1 MKIKVVKMGVKFRDI
16 VSPESIKFEQ
26 LENKIVALDAANI
39 IYQFLSSIRQV
50 DGTPLMDQNGNITSH
65 FSGILYRTSS
75 LIEKGIKPIYIFDGT
90 SDILKKG
97 TQDKRREVKVESQ
110 KKMEE
115 ALEEGRIEDARKYAV
130 RTSRMSPKI
139 VEGSKKLLELM
150 GVPYIQAEGEGEA
163 QASYMVEK
171 GDAWCVGSQDYD
183 CILFGAPRMVR
194 NLTITGGKANLEMI
208 DLKKVLEKLEIS
220 REQLVDVAILV
231 GTDFNRGVKGIGA
244 KTGLKLIK
252 EHGNILNVIENL
264 DIQLE
269 VEPEILR
276 NIFLNHDVVS
286 DYQLKWKSPN
296 IDGVVAFLCGEH
308 DFSEPRVLSAL
319 DKFKKIDNKQKS
331 LTDWF
336 G

>member
-1 MKIKVVKMGVKFRDI
+1 MGVKFRDI

-39 IYQFLSSIRQV
+39 IYQFLSSIRQA
-50 DGTPLMDQNGNITSH
+50 DGTPLKDQNGNITSH
-65 FSGILYRTSS
+65 LSGILYRTSS
-75 LIEKGIKPIYIFDGT
+75 LIDKGIKPIYVFDGT

-97 TQDKRREVKVESQ
+97 TQDKRREVKEESQ
-110 KKMEE
+110 KQWDK
-115 ALEEGRIEDARKYAV
+115 ALEEGRIEDARKYAT
-130 RTSRMSPKI
+130 RSSRMSREI
-139 VEGSKKLLELM
+139 IEGSKKLLELM
-150 GVPYIQAEGEGEA
+150 GVPYIQAKGEGEA

-171 GDAWCVGSQDYD
+171 GDAWAVGSQDYD

-194 NLTITGGKANLEMI
+194 NLTITGGKANLEI
-208 DLKKVLEKLEIS
+208 INLEKVLKDLEIT
-220 REQLVDVAILV
+220 REQLVDIAILV
-231 GTDFNRGVKGIGA
+231 GTDFNMGVKGIGA

-252 EHGNILNVIENL
+252 EYDNIFNVLEKQ
-264 DIQLE
+264 DVQLE
-269 VEPEILR
+269 IEPEILR
-276 NIFLNHDVVS
+276 NIFLKHEVVS
-286 DYQLKWKSPN
+286 DYKLQWNSPD
-296 IDGVVAFLCGEH
+296 IDGVLAFLSGEH

>member
-1 MKIKVVKMGVKFRDI
+1 MGVKFRDI

-39 IYQFLSSIRQV
+39 IYQFLSSIRQA
-50 DGTPLMDQNGNITSH
+50 DGTPLKDQNGNITSH

-75 LIEKGIKPIYIFDGT
+75 LIDKGIKPIYIFDGT

-97 TQDKRREVKVESQ
+97 TQDKRREVKEESQ
-110 KKMEE
+110 KQWDK
-115 ALEEGRIEDARKYAV
+115 ALEEGRIKDARKFAT
-130 RTSRMSPKI
+130 RSSRMSSEI

-150 GVPYIQAEGEGEA
+150 GIPYIQAKGEGEA
-163 QASYMVEK
+163 QASYMVGR
-171 GDAWCVGSQDYD
+171 GDAWAVGSQDYD

-194 NLTITGGKANLEMI
+194 NLTITGGKANLEI
-208 DLKKVLEKLEIS
+208 INLEKVLKDLKIT
-220 REQLVDVAILV
+220 REQMVDIAILV
-231 GTDFNRGVKGIGA
+231 GTDFNIGVKGIGA

-252 EHGNILNVIENL
+252 EHDNIFNVLEKQN
-264 DIQLE
+264 IQLE

-276 NIFLNHDVVS
+276 NIFLKHEVVS
-286 DYQLKWKSPN
+286 DYKLQWSSPGTE
-296 IDGVVAFLCGEH
+296 GVVAFLCGEH

>member
-1 MKIKVVKMGVKFRDI
+1 MGVKFRDI

-39 IYQFLSSIRQV
+39 IYQFLSSIRQA
-50 DGTPLMDQNGNITSH
+50 DGTPLKDQNGNITSH

-75 LIEKGIKPIYIFDGT
+75 LIDKGIKPIYIFDGT

-97 TQDKRREVKVESQ
+97 TQDKRRVVKEESQ
-110 KKMEE
+110 KQWDK
-115 ALEEGRIEDARKYAV
+115 ALEEGRIADAKKYAK
-130 RTSRMSPKI
+130 RSSRMSREI
-139 VEGSKKLLELM
+139 IEGSKKLLELM
-150 GVPYIQAEGEGEA
+150 GVPYIQAKGEGEA
-163 QASYMVEK
+163 QASHMVKE
-171 GDAWCVGSQDYD
+171 GDAWAVGSQDYD

-194 NLTITGGKANLEMI
+194 NLTITGGKANLEI
-208 DLKKVLEKLEIS
+208 INLEKVLKDLEIT
-220 REQLVDVAILV
+220 REQLVDIAILV
-231 GTDFNRGVKGIGA
+231 GTDFNMGVKGIGA

-252 EHGNILNVIENL
+252 EHDNIFNVLEKQNIE
-264 DIQLE
+264 LE

-276 NIFLNHDVVS
+276 DIFLKHEVVS
-286 DYQLKWKSPN
+286 DYKLQWSSPDT
-296 IDGVVAFLCGEH
+296 DGVVAFLCGEH
-308 DFSEPRVLSAL
+308 DFSEHRILSAI

>member
-1 MKIKVVKMGVKFRDI
+1 M
-16 VSPESIKFEQ
+16 
-26 LENKIVALDAANI
+26 
-39 IYQFLSSIRQV
+39 
-50 DGTPLMDQNGNITSH
+50 
-65 FSGILYRTSS
+65 
-75 LIEKGIKPIYIFDGT
+75 
-90 SDILKKG
+90 
-97 TQDKRREVKVESQ
+97 
-110 KKMEE
+110 
-115 ALEEGRIEDARKYAV
+115 
-130 RTSRMSPKI
+130 SRGI

-171 GDAWCVGSQDYD
+171 DDAWCVGSQDYD

-208 DLKKVLEKLEIS
+208 DLKKVLNELEIS

-252 EHGNILNVIENL
+252 EHGNIFNVIEKL
-264 DIQLE
+264 EIQLE
-269 VEPEILR
+269 VEPEVLR
-276 NIFLNHDVVS
+276 KIFLNHDVVS
-286 DYQLKWKSPN
+286 DYQLEWKSPDV
-296 IDGVVAFLCGEH
+296 DGVIAFLCGEH
-308 DFSEPRVLSAL
+308 DFSETRVQSAL

>member
-1 MKIKVVKMGVKFRDI
+1 MGVKFRDI

-39 IYQFLSSIRQV
+39 IYQFLSSIRQA
-50 DGTPLMDQNGNITSH
+50 DGTPLKDQNGNITSH

-75 LIEKGIKPIYIFDGT
+75 LIDKGIKPIYIFDGT

-97 TQDKRREVKVESQ
+97 TQDKRREVKEESQ
-110 KKMEE
+110 KQWDK
-115 ALEEGRIEDARKYAV
+115 ALEEGRIKDARKFAT
-130 RTSRMSPKI
+130 RSSRMSSEI

-150 GVPYIQAEGEGEA
+150 GVPYIQAKGEGEA
-163 QASYMVEK
+163 QASYMVQK
-171 GDAWCVGSQDYD
+171 GDAWAVGSQDYD

-194 NLTITGGKANLEMI
+194 NLTITGGKANLEI
-208 DLKKVLEKLEIS
+208 INLEKVLKDLEIT
-220 REQLVDVAILV
+220 REQMVDIAILV
-231 GTDFNRGVKGIGA
+231 GTDFNIGVKGIGA

-252 EHGNILNVIENL
+252 EHDNIFNVLEKQN
-264 DIQLE
+264 IQLE

-276 NIFLNHDVVS
+276 NIFLKHEVVS
-286 DYQLKWKSPN
+286 DYKLQWSSP
-296 IDGVVAFLCGEH
+296 DTEGVVAFLCGEH

>member
-1 MKIKVVKMGVKFRDI
+1 MGVKFRDI

-90 SDILKKG
+90 SDVLKKG

-139 VEGSKKLLELM
+139 VDGSKKLLELM

-171 GDAWCVGSQDYD
+171 DDAWCVGSQDYD

-208 DLKKVLEKLEIS
+208 GLKKVLEKLEIS

>member
-1 MKIKVVKMGVKFRDI
+1 MGVKFRDI

-39 IYQFLSSIRQV
+39 IYQFLSSIRQA
-50 DGTPLMDQNGNITSH
+50 DGTPLKDQNGNITSH

-75 LIEKGIKPIYIFDGT
+75 LIDKGIKPVYVFDGT

-97 TQDKRREVKVESQ
+97 TQDKRREVKEESQ
-110 KKMEE
+110 KQWDK
-115 ALEEGRIEDARKYAV
+115 ALEEGRIEDARKYAT
-130 RTSRMSPKI
+130 RSSRMSREI
-139 VEGSKKLLELM
+139 IEGSKKLLELM
-150 GVPYIQAEGEGEA
+150 GVPYIQAKGEGEA

-171 GDAWCVGSQDYD
+171 GDAWAVGSQDYD

-194 NLTITGGKANLEMI
+194 NLTITGGKANLEI
-208 DLKKVLEKLEIS
+208 INLEKVLKDLEIT
-220 REQLVDVAILV
+220 REQLVDIAILV
-231 GTDFNRGVKGIGA
+231 GTDFNMGVKGIGA

-252 EHGNILNVIENL
+252 ENDNIFNVLEKQ

-276 NIFLNHDVVS
+276 NIFLKHEVVS
-286 DYQLKWKSPN
+286 DYKLQWKSP
-296 IDGVVAFLCGEH
+296 DTEGVVAFLCGEH
-308 DFSEPRVLSAL
+308 DFSEPRIHSAL

>member
-1 MKIKVVKMGVKFRDI
+1 MGVKFRDI

-50 DGTPLMDQNGNITSH
+50 DGTLLMDQNGNITSH

-90 SDILKKG
+90 SDVLKKG
-97 TQDKRREVKVESQ
+97 TQDKRREVKEESQ

-139 VEGSKKLLELM
+139 IDGSKKLLELM
-150 GVPYIQAEGEGEA
+150 GVPYIQADGEGEA

-194 NLTITGGKANLEMI
+194 NLTVTGGKANLEMI

-252 EHGNILNVIENL
+252 EHGNILNVIKKL

-276 NIFLNHDVVS
+276 NIFLKHDVVS

-296 IDGVVAFLCGEH
+296 IEGVVAFLCGEH

>member
-1 MKIKVVKMGVKFRDI
+1 VVKKMGVKFRDI
-16 VSPESIKFEQ
+16 VTPESIKFEQ

-39 IYQFLSSIRQV
+39 IYQFLSSIRQA
-50 DGTPLMDQNGNITSH
+50 DGTPLKDQNGNITSH

-75 LIEKGIKPIYIFDGT
+75 LIDKGIKPVYVFDGT
-90 SDILKKG
+90 SDVLKKG
-97 TQDKRREVKVESQ
+97 TQDKRREVKEESQ
-110 KKMEE
+110 KQWDK
-115 ALEEGRIEDARKYAV
+115 ALEEGRIEDARKYAT
-130 RTSRMSPKI
+130 RSSRMSREI
-139 VEGSKKLLELM
+139 IEGSKKLLELM
-150 GVPYIQAEGEGEA
+150 GVPYIQAKGEGEA

-171 GDAWCVGSQDYD
+171 GDAWAVGSQDYD

-194 NLTITGGKANLEMI
+194 NLTITGGKANLEI
-208 DLKKVLEKLEIS
+208 IKLEKVLKDLEIT
-220 REQLVDVAILV
+220 REQLVDIAILV
-231 GTDFNRGVKGIGA
+231 GTDFNIGVKGIGA

-252 EHGNILNVIENL
+252 ENDNIFNVLEKQ

-276 NIFLNHDVVS
+276 NIFLKHDVVS
-286 DYQLKWKSPN
+286 DYKLQWKSP
-296 IDGVVAFLCGEH
+296 DTEGVVAYLCGEH
-308 DFSEPRVLSAL
+308 DFSEPRIHSAL

>member
-1 MKIKVVKMGVKFRDI
+1 MGVKFRDI
-16 VSPESIKFEQ
+16 VSPESIKFER

-39 IYQFLSSIRQV
+39 IYQFLSSIRQA
-50 DGTPLMDQNGNITSH
+50 DGTPLKDQNGNITSH

-75 LIEKGIKPIYIFDGT
+75 LIDKGIKPIYIFDGT

-97 TQDKRREVKVESQ
+97 TQDKRREVKEESQ
-110 KKMEE
+110 KQWDK
-115 ALEEGRIEDARKYAV
+115 ALEEGRIKDARKFAT
-130 RTSRMSPKI
+130 RSSRMSSEI

-150 GVPYIQAEGEGEA
+150 GVPYIQAKGEGEA

-171 GDAWCVGSQDYD
+171 GDAWAVGSQDYD

-194 NLTITGGKANLEMI
+194 NLTITGGKANLEI
-208 DLKKVLEKLEIS
+208 INLEKVLKDLEIT
-220 REQLVDVAILV
+220 REQMVDIAILV
-231 GTDFNRGVKGIGA
+231 GTDFNIGVKGIGA

-252 EHGNILNVIENL
+252 EHDNIFNVLEKQN
-264 DIQLE
+264 IQLE

-276 NIFLNHDVVS
+276 NIFLKHEVVS
-286 DYQLKWKSPN
+286 DYKLQWSSPGTE
-296 IDGVVAFLCGEH
+296 GVVAFLCGEH